1 MRGPILIGLLVG
13 GLLLLDIGQRIHM
26 ITLGYEIEQLKK
38 NHQDFE
44 RAHKELLI
52 ERETLSSLDRVERI
66 AIQTLG
72 MIRPEAGQIIEVG
85 TLPKGPSTPQGPQT
99 IKVVRK

>member
-1 MRGPILIGLLVG
+1 MRRLICIGLLVG

-38 NHQDFE
+38 NHQDFQ
-44 RAHKELLI
+44 RVHKELLI

-72 MIRPEAGQIIEVG
+72 MRRPLAGQIIEVG
-85 TLPKGPSTPQGPQT
+85 TLPKGPSTPPGPQT
-99 IKVVRK
+99 IRVVRK